1 MRAGVAAAGLLIALI
16 TAPAPAQAEE
26 PPKAPCITC
35 GTVGSADVAAAGEDL
50 EVTFRKGKS
59 DHVPNRPGP
68 DNVYRPEITTWDT
81 IEESAVPTCY
91 GNRGPNAD
99 VMCMAAATACAADDQ
114 VQFWIYHQV
123 THHEVGKPDVVGPW
137 TKEPGS
143 YCLGPDDPGPDNGVA
158 QAFAF
163 VQSEFARLPLPR
175 IAPKVEPAPKALVNV
190 PTVFSAGSAD
200 AVHFTRSF
208 GAFTFDITAKP
219 QTWTWHYGEGEPDP
233 HTGPGTPG
241 DPDDTSHTY
250 TKAGTYK
257 NVYVAVTW
265 GGTFTVT
272 GSSEVFPIRGTATV
286 SSPRTQVDV
295 RQARSQLVR

>member
-1 MRAGVAAAGLLIALI
+1 
-16 TAPAPAQAEE
+16 
-26 PPKAPCITC
+26 
-35 GTVGSADVAAAGEDL
+35 
-50 EVTFRKGKS
+50 
-59 DHVPNRPGP
+59 
-68 DNVYRPEITTWDT
+68 
-81 IEESAVPTCY
+81 
-91 GNRGPNAD
+91 
-99 VMCMAAATACAADDQ
+99 MAAATACAADDQ

-123 THHEVGKPDVVGPW
+123 THHEVGKPDVVDPW
-137 TKEPGS
+137 QKESGS

-158 QAFAF
+158 RAFAF
-163 VQSEFARLPLPR
+163 VQTEFANLPLPR

-208 GAFTFDITAKP
+208 GSFTFDITAKP
-219 QTWTWHYGEGEPDP
+219 QTWTWHYGEGAPDP
-233 HTGPGTPG
+233 HSGPGTPG

-272 GSSEVFPIRGTATV
+272 GSNEVYPIRGTATV
-286 SSPRTQVDV
+286 ASPRTQVDV